1 MKINENI
8 IDRMKTEV
16 HNSSLSIN
24 PQLNQND
31 ISVGKMVDTQSDKL
45 TISNDGLNLYKD
57 SIKAEASHLEVM
69 NINAE
74 EVKQTEKSSNP
85 LLQWAFIDSAIAFR
99 DELESINASDR
110 SLEEKE
116 QVMGLLEGVYLDDV
130 GKTVDE
136 IVDTF
141 ENFFNRGSATL
152 GTYSEDQVEDL
163 FDGDAFKSHLL
174 TMVSDSWYSILSA
187 SEPQDSE
194 VIYNNLI
201 GDGTQ
206 ASQLEKMTFRDMEL
220 LSEYMSQSFVMDE
233 SITVESVG
241 LGSYL
246 AHEESLKNKWIESSG
261 LSYVVKGAVYEVNN
275 RISEGKMR
283 NEGFLEEFRM
293 YHEQMKG
300 YDIALMLLLKRLSKI
315 GVRIDAIR
323 ENNGITPDNKLLLIS
338 LHRKNEITMQYNE
351 IRSAKAQAEKE
362 FNELDNNK
370 HKIVE
375 KDSYKHTKAE
385 YEKTMKEL
393 SQ

>member
-1 MKINENI
+1 MKINGNI
-8 IDRMKTEV
+8 IDRMRAEV
-16 HNSSLSIN
+16 HNSNLPVN

-31 ISVGKMVDTQSDKL
+31 ISVGEMADKESDKL

-69 NINAE
+69 NINSE
-74 EVKQTEKSSNP
+74 TVKVNEKSSNL

-99 DELESINASDR
+99 KELEAINVSDR

-116 QVMGLLEGVYLDDV
+116 QVMSLIEGVYLDNV

-136 IVDTF
+136 IVDF
-141 ENFFNRGSATL
+141 FDNFFDRGSAIL
-152 GTYSEDQVEDL
+152 DIYSEDPLEDL
-163 FDGDAFKSHLL
+163 FDSDAFKSHLL

-194 VIYNNLI
+194 TTYKNLI
-201 GDGTQ
+201 SDSTQ
-206 ASQLEKMTFRDMEL
+206 TSELEKMSFRDMEL

-233 SITVESVG
+233 SITVDSVG
-241 LGSYL
+241 LGSNL
-246 AHEESLKNKWIESSG
+246 AYEESLKTKWIESSG

-293 YHEQMKG
+293 HMEQMNE

-315 GVRIDAIR
+315 GVRLDAIR

-351 IRSAKAQAEKE
+351 IKSAKAQAEKE
-362 FNELDNNK
+362 FNRLDNNK

-393 SQ
+393 NE